1 MKYDIIIIGGGLGG
15 LVCGCIL
22 SRAGKRLLVLEK
34 GKHTGGCIQ
43 SYRRGGMEFDTG
55 FHYVGGLEEGQL
67 LRRVF
72 DYLGL
77 MKLPWKRMDEVV
89 DRVMIG
95 KRTFA
100 LAQGYDRFAQMLADE
115 FPAKR
120 DALYQYADLLKR
132 TEEMQLNA
140 LNPHSSDMD
149 FHTWMLETNA
159 YRYLQEKFD
168 DSLLVDV
175 LSGASLKMELR
186 KDTLPLFTF
195 THGYCGYVGSSW
207 RIAGSG
213 SLIAEALAEQIRSQ
227 GGEVI
232 CNAEVDELLEK
243 EGQLTG
249 VRCKDGRIYEGIQF
263 ICATHPAEMCR
274 MLKQGGLLKN
284 VYRHRICRQENTNG
298 MFTVS
303 LCLKPHALP
312 YANWNYYVY
321 RHPDIWTYP
330 SDGEIDRVLAASHVP
345 DDGGEYV
352 RQIDLLAPMDWSLCR
367 PWIFTQVGKRG
378 PEYEAMKLRMA
389 DACMTLAESCIPGL
403 RRAVVQC
410 YTSTPLT
417 YRDYVHTP
425 DGSAYGMRKDFNSP
439 FGGMLPVRTP
449 IPDLFLTG
457 QSLMVHG
464 VQGVTMTA
472 LFTCAE
478 IIGRDWIWKQVIQ
491 K

>member
-149 FHTWMLETNA
+149 FHTW
-159 YRYLQEKFD
+159 
-168 DSLLVDV
+168 
-175 LSGASLKMELR
+175 
-186 KDTLPLFTF
+186 
-195 THGYCGYVGSSW
+195 
-207 RIAGSG
+207 
-213 SLIAEALAEQIRSQ
+213 IR
-227 GGEVI
+227 
-232 CNAEVDELLEK
+232 
-243 EGQLTG
+243 
-249 VRCKDGRIYEGIQF
+249 
-263 ICATHPAEMCR
+263 
-274 MLKQGGLLKN
+274 
-284 VYRHRICRQENTNG
+284 
-298 MFTVS
+298 
-303 LCLKPHALP
+303 
-312 YANWNYYVY
+312 W
-321 RHPDIWTYP
+321 
-330 SDGEIDRVLAASHVP
+330 
-345 DDGGEYV
+345 
-352 RQIDLLAPMDWSLCR
+352 
-367 PWIFTQVGKRG
+367 
-378 PEYEAMKLRMA
+378 
-389 DACMTLAESCIPGL
+389 
-403 RRAVVQC
+403 
-410 YTSTPLT
+410 
-417 YRDYVHTP
+417 
-425 DGSAYGMRKDFNSP
+425 
-439 FGGMLPVRTP
+439 
-449 IPDLFLTG
+449 
-457 QSLMVHG
+457 
-464 VQGVTMTA
+464 
-472 LFTCAE
+472 
-478 IIGRDWIWKQVIQ
+478 
-491 K
+491 